1 MGEVIDRDPRIR
13 ELFNI
18 LGGCLQSAV
27 YSGCVLIQPKL
38 TSATTAV
45 LAMATQARRSVEN
58 CILVIVCGKAG

>member
-1 MGEVIDRDPRIR
+1 MIERDLCKS
-13 ELFNI
+13 ELWII

-45 LAMATQARRSVEN
+45 LTMAAQARRSVEN
-58 CILVIVCGKAG
+58 SILVIVCDEAG